1 MQKALDKVC
10 PRRSKNGK
18 IQKREDPKR
27 EDPKKGRSKKGRS
40 KKGKKK
46 NMAWWTTDLHN
57 MRRNVDHAFKE
68 WKKHSQDPMKQ
79 SEKLKAYK
87 ELRQKYNKNIKS
99 VKTSAWRTYITY
111 AREQIGIDLIT
122 KKDFNHPS
130 KITETVLSVES
141 ELKNEIKTKVK
152 EEVKEEPFEVFE
164 AREKIGIDLITKD
177 DFNHPSKI
185 METVSNCLKNCK
197 SK

>member
-87 ELRQKYNKNIKS
+87 ELRQKYNKNVKRA
-99 VKTSAWRTYITY
+99 KTSAWNSYIIY

-130 KITETVLSVES
+130 KITETVSSVES

-164 AREKIGIDLITKD
+164 AREKIGIDLIT
-177 DFNHPSKI
+177 
-185 METVSNCLKNCK
+185 
-197 SK
+197 

>member
-1 MQKALDKVC
+1 MKNEIKTKV
-10 PRRSKNGK
+10 K
-18 IQKREDPKR
+18 E
-27 EDPKKGRSKKGRS
+27 EVKKE
-40 KKGKKK
+40 
-46 NMAWWTTDLHN
+46 
-57 MRRNVDHAFKE
+57 VKE
-68 WKKHSQDPMKQ
+68 
-79 SEKLKAYK
+79 EVK
-87 ELRQKYNKNIKS
+87 EEPFD
-99 VKTSAWRTYITY
+99 VFE
-111 AREQIGIDLIT
+111 AREQAGIDLIT
-122 KKDFNHPS
+122 KDDFNHPS
-130 KITETVLSVES
+130 MITETMLSVES